1 MTFKEAVGVLV
12 SAAEVRMLQWEGV
25 EQGKS
30 PDDLVDELHE
40 SDEREARDMANIIAE
55 AIRVVRKIYP

>member
-40 SDEREARDMANIIAE
+40 SD
-55 AIRVVRKIYP
+55 